1 MLAIRLDPGL
11 EEKLARYCKRN
22 GLTKTAAVRR
32 ALERE
37 IAGDVRHP
45 VEIIEELTR
54 GLKGSGN
61 PRASR
66 DISQRLKRK
75 LRAKHHR

>member
-1 MLAIRLDPGL
+1 MLAVRLDADL
-11 EEKLARYCKRN
+11 EQKLARYCKHK
-22 GLTKTAAVRR
+22 GLTKTAVVQR

-37 IAGDVRHP
+37 IAGEVRHP

-61 PRASR
+61 AGASR
-66 DISQRLKRK
+66 NVSLKLKRK

>member
-1 MLAIRLDPGL
+1 MLAVRLDPQL
-11 EEKLARYCKRN
+11 EQKLASYCKRK
-22 GLTKTAAVRR
+22 GLTKTAAVVR

-37 IAGDVRHP
+37 IAGEARHP
-45 VEIIEELTR
+45 VEIIEAITR

-66 DISQRLKRK
+66 DISRKLKRK